1 MTAYY
6 NENDPYVAQWLRN
19 LIAAGY
25 IAPGDVDE
33 RDIRDVRADDLRGYV
48 QCHFFAGIAGWSLAL
63 RMAGWPDDRS
73 VWTGSCPCQPFSAV
87 GQGKAADDERHLWP
101 QWFSLIRECRPAIVF
116 GEQVDAAIG
125 WGWLDLIFADLEAE
139 SYACGAA
146 VLPACGVGA
155 PHIRNRLWF
164 VAQSNGGDASAE
176 GLQRGGEH
184 RQQPENGC
192 AVQLADT
199 DPARCGSRRPSQAR
213 DGRDAARIESSGLC
227 VAGTADAIGAGLEVE
242 REQPARHQCATAE
255 RGGAASEL
263 ADAQHAKRR
272 AISGPV
278 EDVGNGQDIGRTE
291 THGEFGACCSVRELG
306 NSKGDRWREIFRPFD
321 QTKGGRES
329 PRSPSWSG
337 QAIDWQ
343 DCSWLSCT
351 DGKVR
356 PVEPGTF
363 PLVARLSEGMGSD
376 SSGTPSPFRTI
387 KDATGRPI
395 GQAPWRIGMLRGY
408 GNAIVPQCAAE
419 FIRAALDSLAEP
431 EQR

>member
-73 VWTGSCPCQPFSAV
+73 VWTGSCPCQPFSAA

-199 DPARCGSRRPSQAR
+199 
-213 DGRDAARIESSGLC
+213 
-227 VAGTADAIGAGLEVE
+227 
-242 REQPARHQCATAE
+242 
-255 RGGAASEL
+255 
-263 ADAQHAKRR
+263 QHAKRR